1 MPPDMQ
7 DRVTVVVLAGGKG
20 TRLRGLYPEL
30 PKPLVPVAGKPFL
43 HWLTRWI
50 ASHGP
55 TRFIYSTGYIA
66 DPIEAW
72 SINGEMPDL
81 QRICRREAEPLGTG
95 GGLFNCLDLCS
106 DWIMVANGDGLVMG
120 GINEMLAITETDVDG
135 GILGV
140 EVADTSRFGS
150 LQVDNH
156 GKLIGFAEKKEGA
169 GLINGGLYIFRKS
182 LLEKTYRVGPV
193 SIETEL
199 FPEMIA
205 AGANLRVVARN
216 DAPFIDIG
224 TPETVVQAEDFIRT
238 HVFRD

>member
-1 MPPDMQ
+1 MQ
-7 DRVTVVVLAGGKG
+7 EGVTVVVLAGGKG
-20 TRLRGLYPEL
+20 TRLRGLYPKL

-43 HWLTRWI
+43 HWLTNWI

-55 TRFIYSTGYIA
+55 SRFVYSTGYMA
-66 DPIEAW
+66 DRIEAW
-72 SINGEMPDL
+72 SVDGEMPDL
-81 QRICRREAEPLGTG
+81 HRFCRREEEPLGTG
-95 GGLFNCLDLCS
+95 GGLLNCLDLCS

-120 GINEMLAITETDVDG
+120 GIAEMLALAQTDVDG

-140 EVADTSRFGS
+140 DVPDTSRFGS
-150 LQVDNH
+150 LQVDDH
-156 GKLIGFAEKKEGA
+156 GRLVGFAEKKEGA

-182 LLEKTYRVGPV
+182 LLENFYRAGPV

-224 TPETVVQAEDFIRT
+224 TPETVVQAEAFIRT
-238 HVFRD
+238 RVLRS